1 MKDREYFERLISD
14 MLDSPLAPDKA
25 DDLEAH
31 LWQGD
36 TADTAAFLKDA
47 IDQSRLLRSIPT
59 VPLNADLPGQQSR
72 KYPSLRHLW
81 KIRLSIPA
89 PAAFAA
95 MVVLV
100 GLLIVG
106 LWDKPFTGSET
117 HPDTADR
124 SIRYVQIERLKPVS
138 AVKVSPGQSNSPSDK
153 GDAQ

>member
-14 MLDSPLAPDKA
+14 MLDSPLPPDKA

-31 LWQGD
+31 LRRSE
-36 TADTAAFLKDA
+36 TTDTAAFLKDA

-59 VPLNADLPGQQSR
+59 VSLDADLPEQQSR
-72 KYPSLRHLW
+72 KYSSLRSLW
-81 KIRLSIPA
+81 KVRLSIPA

-95 MVVLV
+95 VVVLV

-106 LWDKPFTGSET
+106 LWNKPFTGSET

-124 SIRYVQIERLKPVS
+124 SIRYVQVERLKPVS
-138 AVKVSPGQSNSPSDK
+138 AVKVSPGQSNSHSNN
-153 GDAQ
+153 GEAQ